1 MASGFGRDAMEFLRS
16 VGACPVDGG
25 ETANSGVRIN
35 SISPMGSEKVVVR
48 VTVSNPSGREE
59 AEFLI
64 LREHSESLE
73 LKIGDIEEELLPE
86 LEYFVEVARAY
97 SSACSSFAYTCS
109 SVSMLMKKLIL
120 KGFPR
125 DVSADAIECVK
136 ARGFIDEKAIAVRR
150 VQVLSEKH
158 WGRSR
163 ILLKLREEG
172 FGAEAMSAASE
183 ELDGIDFSD
192 SCAELIRKRFGSIPE
207 EKNELDK
214 MYASLSRMGFSP
226 SDIKAAMSLLK

>member
-1 MASGFGRDAMEFLRS
+1 MASGFGRDTMEFLRS

-109 SVSMLMKKLIL
+109 SVSMLMKKQW
-120 KGFPR
+120 
-125 DVSADAIECVK
+125 E
-136 ARGFIDEKAIAVRR
+136 
-150 VQVLSEKH
+150 QT
-158 WGRSR
+158 
-163 ILLKLREEG
+163 KL
-172 FGAEAMSAASE
+172 F
-183 ELDGIDFSD
+183 
-192 SCAELIRKRFGSIPE
+192 K
-207 EKNELDK
+207 
-214 MYASLSRMGFSP
+214 
-226 SDIKAAMSLLK
+226 